1 MKELDPQHLFYDS
14 PYPVKLD
21 DGEYIFRTDHD
32 IVYAVSFKPEPFF
45 DPIPA
50 YWFDLT
56 NRSDMASPSDPKV
69 RETVIRIIVEFFRA
83 NPDIMLYM
91 CDSANDQQAMRNRL
105 FQIEIGRA
113 SCRERV

>member
-56 NRSDMASPSDPKV
+56 NRSGKISPSSRPCATACSCAGS
-69 RETVIRIIVEFFRA
+69 REQNRA
-83 NPDIMLYM
+83 NSFSSKAK
-91 CDSANDQQAMRNRL
+91 C
-105 FQIEIGRA
+105 
-113 SCRERV
+113 